1 MEEEIEQQRRESQN
15 SVGAPGESFLVP
27 RDNSLL
33 GEDIAPQK
41 DKEGFELF
49 NNNLNDFGT
58 AEDLDL
64 FFNASDLGR
73 LKNEL
78 LFF

>member
-1 MEEEIEQQRRESQN
+1 MEEEMEQQRRESQN

-27 RDNSLL
+27 RDQSLL
-33 GEDIAPQK
+33 REDSAPQK

-49 NNNLNDFGT
+49 NNDLNDFGT

-73 LKNEL
+73 FEEKFL
-78 LFF
+78 